1 MSVTAPD
8 PVKDLGLDQINLRGP
23 AGKAKLRAAITD
35 PPTLSRTIDGAS
47 TLTIVVSDRSRELL
61 RSGMFDGR
69 SWAVVDGMHFELVA
83 VSKSGDRIA
92 LTFEDAVVA
101 QLRRQD
107 GKLSIPAGSASRGEI
122 GRRLAK
128 EADVDVAVDPGHTEH
143 VHAAVHRSTR
153 DEKSESWTLLGQ
165 LADDI
170 GWRRF
175 SDGKRLVMGSDAWL
189 MARRKPIK
197 VREHHGPVHDI
208 DFDLDTG
215 KHASEATVAVDAAR
229 WAIRPGQA
237 ITVEDCGPGDGDWLV
252 AEFTRTLTQSR
263 ASMRIVRARHV
274 LKEPKPAPKAKP
286 GSEPG
291 EAGFVPGREGTGS
304 AAGGAA
310 ANAARE
316 RMVQFAL
323 AQAGKPYVWGAS
335 GPGSYDCSGLVQAA
349 THAAGK
355 TLGKP
360 SASQWATCQRAGRA
374 ISVHQALATRGAL
387 LFRIGV
393 GSYNH
398 VAISL
403 GNGSTIEAMGT
414 AYGVLVA
421 GGAAGRTWTSGALW
435 I

>member
-1 MSVTAPD
+1 VTVTAPD
-8 PVKDLGLDQINLRGP
+8 PVKDLGLDQITLRGP
-23 AGKAKLRAAITD
+23 AGKAKLLAAITD
-35 PPTLSRTIDGAS
+35 PPSLTRTIDGAS
-47 TLTIVVSDRSRELL
+47 TLTVVVADSSRELL

-69 SWAVVDGMHFELVA
+69 SWAVVDGMHFELV
-83 VSKSGDRIA
+83 SIGKSGARTT

-101 QLRRQD
+101 QLRRQTD
-107 GKLSIPAGSASRGEI
+107 KLSIPAGSASRGEI
-122 GRRLAK
+122 ARRLAK
-128 EADVDVAVDPGHTEH
+128 EADVDVAVDPGHPEH
-143 VHAAVHRSTR
+143 VHAAVHRSTAGE
-153 DEKSESWTLLGQ
+153 DSDSWTLLGQ

-170 GWRRF
+170 HWRRF
-175 SDGKRLVMGSDAWL
+175 SDGLRLVVGSDAWL
-189 MARRKPIK
+189 MGRSKPIK
-197 VREHHGPVHDI
+197 VREHAGPVHDI

-215 KHASEATVAVDAAR
+215 KRASQATVAVDAAR
-229 WAIRPGQA
+229 WAVRPGQA
-237 ITVEDCGPGDGDWLV
+237 ITVEDCGPADGDWLV
-252 AEFTRTLTQSR
+252 SEFTRTLTQNR
-263 ASMRIVRARHV
+263 ATLTLTRARHV
-274 LKEPKPAPKAKP
+274 LKEPKPAPKAKA

-291 EAGFVPGREGTGS
+291 ESGFLPGREGTGS
-304 AAGGAA
+304 SAGVA

-349 THAAGK
+349 SAAAGK

-360 SASQWATCQRAGRA
+360 AASQWATCQRAGRT
-374 ISVHQALATRGAL
+374 ISVQQALGIRGAL

-421 GGAAGRTWTSGALW
+421 GNAGSRTWTGGALW
-435 I
+435 L